1 MKFVC
6 EHRVLRWT
14 WKTIAYTTVSMECD
28 RRWCISH
35 GARLNGQSDRIFS
48 FWINLCTQD
57 VTFCELFSW
66 RRGRHA
72 GKCNALNLNCNP
84 ELVVDRL
91 IFSLFSKPSW
101 CAQYSGLIVMSFHNI
116 QDCLQSPN
124 YHHKSF
130 NNVNI

>member
-1 MKFVC
+1 MNFLFTHK
-6 EHRVLRWT
+6 VLRLT
-14 WKTIAYTTVSMECD
+14 WITKAYTTLSVKCD

-35 GARLNGQSDRIFS
+35 RARLNGQSYRIFS

-57 VTFCELFSW
+57 VKFCELFSW
-66 RRGRHA
+66 RRGPHA

-91 IFSLFSKPSW
+91 IFSLISKPSW

-116 QDCLQSPN
+116 HNTRLFT
-124 YHHKSF
+124 KSELPS
-130 NNVNI
+130 